1 MKPIDKTHGETKL
14 YQKHI
19 PSAFFIYII
28 SHVDGFSMDLITYVG
43 ENAAE
48 VFVEKIEEVTE
59 YTYEKFNVSVPM
71 IFDKVCEGLS
81 HLFSHYCH

>member
-59 YTYEKFNVSVPM
+59 YDM